1 MDKSMKY
8 STSDIKNGLKVLI
21 DGEPCIIIE
30 NEFEKPGKGQA
41 FTRVKLKHCL
51 TGRVLDRT
59 YKSGQSLPQ
68 ADVQEQTMTYLYNDG
83 AVYHFMNQDSYEQTE
98 ISTQAVGD
106 SESWLKEQNSYQI
119 LFWNQQPVSVSPEKF
134 MVLEVTECEP
144 NVKGN
149 SQSGIMKNATVET
162 GANIKVPLF
171 IKQGDKIKIDTRDK
185 SYIERVS
192 S

>member
-1 MDKSMKY
+1 MKY

-59 YKSGQSLPQ
+59 YKSGQSIPQ
-68 ADVQEQTMTYLYNDG
+68 ADVQEQSMVYLYTDG
-83 AVYHFMNQDSYEQTE
+83 ESLHFMDPDSYEQTE
-98 ISTQAVGD
+98 ISERALGD
-106 SESWLKEQNSYQI
+106 AKAWLKEQCSYQI
-119 LFWNQQPVSVSPEKF
+119 LFWNQQPVSVTPENF
-134 MVLEVTECEP
+134 MTLEITDCEP

-162 GANIKVPLF
+162 GATIKVPLF
-171 IKQGDKIKIDTRDK
+171 IKQGDKIKVDTRIK
-185 SYIERVS
+185 SYIERVNS
-192 S
+192 

>member
-1 MDKSMKY
+1 MKY

-59 YKSGQSLPQ
+59 YKSGQSIPQ
-68 ADVQEQTMTYLYNDG
+68 ADIQEQSMTYLYNDG
-83 AVYHFMNQDSYEQTE
+83 TVYHFMNPESYEQTE
-98 ISTQAVGD
+98 VSHDAVGD
-106 SESWLKEQNSYQI
+106 AQNWLKEQNSYQV
-119 LFWNQQPVSVSPEKF
+119 LFWNQQAVSVSPEKF
-134 MVLEVTECEP
+134 MILEVTECEP

-171 IKQGDKIKIDTRDK
+171 IKQGDQIKVDTRDK

-192 S
+192 N

>member
-1 MDKSMKY
+1 MKY

-21 DGEPCIIIE
+21 DGEPCIIID

-51 TGRVLDRT
+51 TGRVLDKT
-59 YKSGQSLPQ
+59 YKSGQTLLQ
-68 ADVQEQTMTYLYNDG
+68 ADIQEQSMTYLYEDG
-83 AVYHFMNQDSYEQTE
+83 DCFHFMNPDTYEQIE
-98 ISTQAVGD
+98 ISQKAV
-106 SESWLKEQNSYQI
+106 SETKEWLKEQCSYQV
-119 LFWNQQPVSVSPEKF
+119 LFWNQQAVSVTPENF
-134 MVLEVTECEP
+134 MGLEITDCEP

-171 IKQGDKIKIDTRDK
+171 IKQGDVIKVDTRK
-185 SYIERVS
+185 KTYIERINS
-192 S
+192 